1 MYFFTKKQGLLGN
14 WIEMYTA
21 YIYIYTKI
29 IWRHSLRRYFGHKRT
44 ATIFSFRSR
53 PDFTDRGTRAG
64 DPFRWGECA
73 TQQCCQYC
81 WHRKCGRR
89 PWGLGMSFSKLVVG
103 MVFVWKKNHHVLLW
117 LLQCWSTLG
126 GESFTIRP
134 LPERWQF
141 FFWPQSHCDSVA
153 IAVPP
158 TSSVQMCQGCP
169 WHLQRQAWRTQ
180 MENWKYYWWV
190 GICNPVSTRV
200 TTEFCLWKVECRDSS
215 KKVSSLSIFLG

>member
-1 MYFFTKKQGLLGN
+1 
-14 WIEMYTA
+14 MYTA

-29 IWRHSLRRYFGHKRT
+29 IWRHSLRRCFGHKRT
-44 ATIFSFRSR
+44 AAIFSFRSR

-141 FFWPQSHCDSVA
+141 FFDPRVIAIQLPLPFPQPAQYKCVRAALGTYNAKREELRWKTESTIDRLVYA
-153 IAVPP
+153 
-158 TSSVQMCQGCP
+158 
-169 WHLQRQAWRTQ
+169 TQ
-180 MENWKYYWWV
+180 
-190 GICNPVSTRV
+190 
-200 TTEFCLWKVECRDSS
+200 
-215 KKVSSLSIFLG
+215 SLLELPRNFVYEK

>member
-1 MYFFTKKQGLLGN
+1 
-14 WIEMYTA
+14 MYTA

-153 IAVPP
+153 IAVCNQYKCVRAALG
-158 TSSVQMCQGCP
+158 TYNAKREELRWKTESTIDGLVY
-169 WHLQRQAWRTQ
+169 ATQ
-180 MENWKYYWWV
+180 
-190 GICNPVSTRV
+190 
-200 TTEFCLWKVECRDSS
+200 
-215 KKVSSLSIFLG
+215 SLLELPRNFVYEK

>member
-1 MYFFTKKQGLLGN
+1 
-14 WIEMYTA
+14 MYTA

-103 MVFVWKKNHHVLLW
+103 MVFVWKKSSCASMTFAVLVNTWWGEFYHSPPPRKVAVLF
-117 LLQCWSTLG
+117 LTPESLRFSCHCRLQ
-126 GESFTIRP
+126 P
-134 LPERWQF
+134 
-141 FFWPQSHCDSVA
+141 
-153 IAVPP
+153 
-158 TSSVQMCQGCP
+158 VQMCQGCP